1 MLWKVQTS
9 YYTLHS
15 SVLFIFKADSHF
27 HLQSC
32 PARHELY
39 LKYSYAWGNIVLY
52 KLNLKYCDLCINLQ
66 SSCWFLT
73 LSDKFS
79 WKINTFCVFVSICLA
94 VVLFRTFLLFFYLL
108 SLQATARIHICYH
121 WVAWEHCKILWAFTI
136 NLYDIISE
144 LSTWLFKNKELL
156 RPTKHLGATMQN
168 INWQVSI

>member
-9 YYTLHS
+9 YYPLHS
-15 SVLFIFKADSHF
+15 SVLFIFKAHSHF

-79 WKINTFCVFVSICLA
+79 WSDKHFLRLCLN
-94 VVLFRTFLLFFYLL
+94 LFGCCSLQNISSFFYLL
-108 SLQATARIHICYH
+108 SLQATARIHICYR
-121 WVAWEHCKILWAFTI
+121 WVAWKHCKILWACTI

-156 RPTKHLGATMQN
+156 LPTKHLGPTMQN
-168 INWQVSI
+168 INWEVSI